1 MSHFVASMEAA
12 AATGAFDAVIYDD
25 RGDHF
30 VGFYINQRNVR
41 FFFDYAK
48 NFREGSQEVDNTVHL
63 SPDMYQQLQ
72 ETNPGLLE
80 KMAHSRPLEFIEDSP
95 GRSLLSEGMD
105 AQFVYNL
112 DGEKLA
118 SPQPMSDTLYHEL
131 KKVADAFIDEWLWL
145 GEDHSD
151 AAEKHRRES
160 EKQEWQEY
168 AVNLKPSFRSRMRLV
183 GGVEDGTVSRYVL
196 GPDTSQFNTDN
207 AAEYN
212 VLNLQVEIRHA
223 AQNIF
228 ERWH

>member
-1 MSHFVASMEAA
+1 MEAA

-30 VGFYINQRNVR
+30 VGFYINQRNVS

-72 ETNPGLLE
+72 ETNPELLE
-80 KMAHSRPLEFIEDSP
+80 KMAHSRPLEFIEGSP
-95 GRSLLSEGMD
+95 GRSRLSDGMG
-105 AQFVYNL
+105 AQFVYSL
-112 DGEKLA
+112 DGDKLA
-118 SPQPMSDTLYHEL
+118 APLPLGDTLYHEL
-131 KKVADAFIDEWLWL
+131 KKAAEGFIAEWLWL
-145 GEDHSD
+145 GDDHSD
-151 AAEKHRRES
+151 AAEKNRRES
-160 EKQEWQEY
+160 EKQEWHEY
-168 AVNLKPSFRSRMRLV
+168 DVNLKPSLRSRMRLV

-196 GPDTSQFNTDN
+196 GPDTSQFSTDQ
-207 AAEYN
+207 ADEYN
-212 VLNLQVEIRHA
+212 ILNLQVEIRHA